1 LPRHGQPGTM
11 ICIHTECPAT
21 SSNPPSRMERCAVT
35 MRVLVADDDVVFRA
49 GLASLLAGNPAMGSM
64 SFAVQVPDPGQS
76 SSSARAK
83 DQR

>member
-1 LPRHGQPGTM
+1 M

-49 GLASLLAGNPAMGSM
+49 GLASLLAGNGFDVVRRAGTGPG
-64 SFAVQVPDPGQS
+64 AVELV
-76 SSSARAK
+76 RAS
-83 DQR
+83 

>member
-1 LPRHGQPGTM
+1 
-11 ICIHTECPAT
+11 
-21 SSNPPSRMERCAVT
+21 